1 MAPAGPV
8 RVALV
13 ARSAGRAPVAAPL
26 IGAIGTGALI
36 AIAGPMVNLNA
47 APNTPVVPPAVARAC
62 Q

>member
-1 MAPAGPV
+1 V

-36 AIAGPMVNLNA
+36 VIAGPFVNLKV
-47 APNTPVVPPAVARAC
+47 AP
-62 Q
+62 